1 MNATARQLLT
11 HSLCAA
17 AGIAVMAAAGSALAP
32 RPSSSSST
40 DSRSTPITGGSSS
53 SARPARPVSRSSPGT
68 GYSSRDFRAAWNAI
82 AAEGDLT
89 ISRRLALQK
98 EILRRWSQV
107 DLSAAMQA
115 ALHSPWDGGETE
127 GGIESL
133 LPAFDAAFAA
143 HPQDAWDLIQ
153 SGSLGP
159 GAAFFRGQ
167 WVEAVVKVQPL
178 AVIAKLAAIR
188 ADQRTGTV
196 EEAMRST
203 HGNPALRAQLLAEL
217 GRAADPADL
226 TRLLRAAM
234 EAAPPADS
242 PATCRER
249 LLSATTGEQA
259 RTIALFEFAASL
271 RTADAATLRAETAA
285 LPPDLQAAAAR
296 RLAATPALRK
306 ETLAVLDL
314 LIQTRQWQLLQSSTI
329 GSSLKAY
336 ATSGDSAQVAAWAMA
351 LPAAKETDNIFG
363 AALGT
368 HVIKDPAGSREMI
381 AALPTDHPR
390 RDLALMF
397 YSGSVLAN
405 HRDLAR
411 SDWAIAAITDPAL
424 KARALATRERVLQSQ
439 Q

>member
-40 DSRSTPITGGSSS
+40 DRRTTIAADRSS

-133 LPAFDAAFAA
+133 LPAFDTAFTA
-143 HPQDAWDLIQ
+143 HPQDAWDLMQ

-159 GAAFFRGQ
+159 GAAFFRSQ
-167 WVEAVVKVQPL
+167 WVETVVKVQPL
-178 AVIAKLAAIR
+178 AVISRLPDIGQEHWSGAV
-188 ADQRTGTV
+188 QQ
-196 EEAMRST
+196 AMRAA
-203 HGNPALRAQLLAEL
+203 HGDPALRALLLAEISSSPSS
-217 GRAADPADL
+217 DN
-226 TRLLRAAM
+226 LLRIAM
-234 EAAPPADS
+234 DAAPPTDS

-249 LLSATTGEQA
+249 LLSAANDPHA

-336 ATSGDSAQVAAWAMA
+336 ATAGDSAQVAAWAIA
-351 LPAAKETDNIFG
+351 LPAAQETDNVFG

-381 AALPTDHPR
+381 AALPAGHPR

-439 Q
+439 R